1 MNGGWNYVLFSMGI
15 VFGAVTTVSDGLS
28 IETNI
33 QCLTGDIDIYIYI
46 YLKTCID
53 SGDSGDCLRFNRYIY
68 KWRHRYRCLNPYIFD
83 QSDE

>member
-46 YLKTCID
+46 FEDFVQIVEIVETVFVSTGIFTNGDID
-53 SGDSGDCLRFNRYIY
+53 IVA
-68 KWRHRYRCLNPYIFD
+68 
-83 QSDE
+83 